1 MTNLDRLLKSYSEY
15 ANMAKQIEKYMKDIK
30 SEILTELGDTTEYI
44 GNDHSVKYSKVV
56 SHRLDTKAV
65 KEKYPEV
72 AEACTVASE
81 SFRFIVK

>member
-1 MTNLDRLLKSYSEY
+1 
-15 ANMAKQIEKYMKDIK
+15 
-30 SEILTELGDTTEYI
+30 LGDTTEYI
-44 GNDHSVKYSKVV
+44 GAEHSVKYSKVV

-65 KEKYPEV
+65 KEKYPEI